1 MYNKQVEKTPCGTQ
15 DPQKRIHNFDEVAF
29 TYTEEEAVNEASRC
43 INCKNSP
50 CVSGCPVGIK
60 IPEFISKIK
69 ERNFKEAY
77 SVISEDSALP
87 AICGRVCPQET
98 QCEQKC
104 VRGIKGESVGIG
116 RLERFAAD
124 WHMKNEEVSN
134 PEIKENGHKVAVVG
148 SGPSGLTAAGELRKM
163 GYEVSI
169 FEALHEAGGVLV
181 YGIPAFR
188 LPKDIVKKEIDAL
201 INMGVKIELNV
212 VIGRTL
218 TVDELFNKGFEAIY
232 IAGGAG
238 SPKFM
243 GIPGEGLK
251 GVLSANEYL
260 TRINL
265 MRAYKPDSHTPILRG
280 KHVSVVGG
288 GNVAMDAA
296 RCARRLGAEVSV
308 IYRRSREELPARQEE
323 VEHAEEEGIEFHFL
337 QNPVK
342 IIGDE
347 NGWVTGVECVHM
359 QLGEPDSSGRRRP
372 VPIEGSETVLK
383 TDTFIL
389 ALGTSPNPL
398 ISKTTDALNITRYG
412 GIEAK
417 DQSGATS
424 RKGVFAGG
432 DIVTGSATVIL
443 AMGAG
448 KRAAKAI
455 DEYIMQGKEWDA
467 FE

>member
-1 MYNKQVEKTPCGTQ
+1 MYNKQEAKTPCGTQ
-15 DPQKRIHNFDEVAF
+15 DPKKRIHNFDEVAF
-29 TYTEEEAVNEASRC
+29 TYTENEAVNEALRC
-43 INCKNSP
+43 INCKNRP
-50 CVSGCPVGIK
+50 CVSGCPVGID
-60 IPEFISKIK
+60 IPKFISKIK
-69 ERNFKEAY
+69 EKDFGGAY
-77 SVISEDSALP
+77 SVISKDSALP
-87 AICGRVCPQET
+87 AICGRVCPQEK
-98 QCEQKC
+98 QCEQVC
-104 VRGIKGESVGIG
+104 TRGIKNESVAIG

-124 WHMKNEEVSN
+124 WHMANETVKKPAIKSN
-134 PEIKENGHKVAVVG
+134 GRKVAVVG

-163 GYEVSI
+163 GYEVSV

-201 INMGVKIELNV
+201 ISMGVKIELNV

-218 TVDELFNKGFEAIY
+218 TVDELFENGFEAIY

-265 MRAYKPDSHTPILRG
+265 MRAYKPDSHTPVLKG
-280 KHVSVVGG
+280 KRVSVVGG

-296 RCARRLGAEVSV
+296 RCARRLGAEVSI
-308 IYRRSREELPARQEE
+308 IYRRSREELPARHEE
-323 VEHAEEEGIEFHFL
+323 VEHAEEEGIKFCFL
-337 QNPVK
+337 QNPVRV
-342 IIGDE
+342 IGDE
-347 NGWVTGVECVHM
+347 NGWVTGVECIRM
-359 QLGEPDSSGRRRP
+359 QLGEPDASGRRRP
-372 VPIEGSETVLK
+372 KPIANSETVIPA
-383 TDTFIL
+383 DNFIL

-398 ISKTTDALNITRYG
+398 IPKTTDGLDITRYG
-412 GIEAK
+412 GIEVK
-417 DQSGATS
+417 EKSGATS

-455 DEYIMQGKEWDA
+455 DEYISQGKEWGS